1 MGEKKLSILVR
12 CPYFRQASTV
22 GPPNNE
28 NIGTAIVFHYS
39 EVFFIERYVYIM
51 VKPVFTWE

>member
-1 MGEKKLSILVR
+1 MKILEECNTGLFYR
-12 CPYFRQASTV
+12 RTV

-28 NIGTAIVFHYS
+28 NIGAANFFHYS

-51 VKPVFTWE
+51 VKPVGTWE